1 MRVNQVLTCDIDDLS
16 HDGRGVGR
24 VDGKAY
30 FIDGAL
36 PEETVTFGVTVQKR
50 NFGEGRLLNIHSDSA
65 YRVTPECKYF
75 SKCGGCSLQHLE
87 HTQQIEFKKHQLL
100 KALGRSNIAVENI
113 LDSLV
118 GDANHYR
125 RRARL
130 AVQRAR
136 DGEFLVGFR
145 NSRSNRIEP
154 VSHCLVLDPALDAL
168 LRNLPL
174 LLANLDQDINITSIE
189 LVVGDSALAI
199 AIDANR
205 DISFEEANATLQE
218 MSHSTVA
225 QLWWRYPAAS
235 SYQRIDKGTKSLQFE
250 VSDDLKIS
258 FEPGQFIQV
267 NGVINRQMI
276 DQMLK
281 LVSKNTNGVAVD
293 LYCGSGNLSL
303 PLARHFKHVIGVE
316 GYSSLVDAAKR
327 NADINNINNAE
338 FLVADLS
345 KVGYLN
351 AVTKIASIIVLVV
364 LDPPRQ
370 GAAGVMSWVV
380 KSRAKQ
386 IIYISCHPSTMV
398 RDAGVLIESGYKL
411 KHLGVM
417 DMFPHTTH
425 VESMAVFEL

>member
-1 MRVNQVLTCDIDDLS
+1 MRVTQTLTCDIKDLS

-24 VDGKAY
+24 VNGKAY

-36 PEETVTFGVTVQKR
+36 PEEKVTFGVTVQKR
-50 NFGEGRLLNIHSDSA
+50 NFGEGRLTNIQSGSA

-87 HTQQIEFKKHQLL
+87 HSQQVEFKKQQIL
-100 KALGRSNIAVENI
+100 KTLGRSNIAVENI
-113 LDSLV
+113 LDPLS
-118 GDANHYR
+118 GNANHYR

-145 NSRSNRIEP
+145 NARSNRIEP

-168 LRNLPL
+168 LTKLPSFLGNLKR
-174 LLANLDQDINITSIE
+174 DIKITSAE
-189 LVVGDSALAI
+189 LVVGDNALAM
-199 AIDANR
+199 AIDASR
-205 DISFEEANATLQE
+205 DISLEETNAILQE
-218 MSHSTVA
+218 MKQSTVA
-225 QLWWRYPAAS
+225 QLWWRDSTAS
-235 SYQRIDKGTKSLQFE
+235 SYQRLDKGTQSLEFE
-250 VSDDLKIS
+250 VSDDVKIG

-281 LVSKNTNGVAVD
+281 LVCKNINGVAVD
-293 LYCGSGNLSL
+293 LFCGSGNLSL
-303 PLARHFKHVIGVE
+303 PLARHFKRVIGVE
-316 GYSSLVDAAKR
+316 GYSSLVDAARR
-327 NADINNINNAE
+327 NADFNKISNAE
-338 FLVADLS
+338 FLVADLN
-345 KVGYLN
+345 KVGDLN
-351 AVTKIASIIVLVV
+351 VVTKIASKIDLVV

-370 GAAGVMSWVV
+370 GAAGAMPWVV

-386 IIYISCHPSTMV
+386 IMYISCHPSTMV
-398 RDAGVLIESGYKL
+398 RDAEVLMEAGYKL
-411 KHLGVM
+411 KHIGAM

-425 VESMAVFEL
+425 IESMAVFEL